1 MSKDRLAAAVV
12 VAVTVLMIAASV
24 FDGVVFYRQNRHYDV
39 PVWLISIFTA
49 STSAAVYWVF
59 KKK

>member
-1 MSKDRLAAAVV
+1 MSRDRLAAVV
-12 VAVTVLMIAASV
+12 VIAVTVVMVAATI

-39 PVWLISIFTA
+39 PVWLIPIFTA
-49 STSAAVYWVF
+49 SASGAVYWVF